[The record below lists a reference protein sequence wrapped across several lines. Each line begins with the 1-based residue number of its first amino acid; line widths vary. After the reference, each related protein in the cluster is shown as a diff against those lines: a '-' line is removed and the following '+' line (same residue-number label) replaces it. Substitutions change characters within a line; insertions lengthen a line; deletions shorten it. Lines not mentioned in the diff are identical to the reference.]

1 MRNILADIKKLGP
14 RTKEFLNNFQRFTD
28 SSYAGIWNSFA
39 KAGGNSQK
47 NELQG
52 GFTSC

>member
-1 MRNILADIKKLGP
+1 MRNTLADIKNLGP

-28 SSYAGIWNSFA
+28 SSIAGNWNSFVQ
-39 KAGGNSQK
+39 AGGNSQK

>member
-1 MRNILADIKKLGP
+1 MRNILADIKNLGP

-28 SSYAGIWNSFA
+28 SSYAGNWNSLLEA
-39 KAGGNSQK
+39 RGNGQK